1 MSGPVA
7 SGPTGG
13 GQDGDQVPSQATA
26 ARPASVPAGTD
37 LDDLAERVYRL
48 LQEDLRLGRL
58 RRDGER

>member
-1 MSGPVA
+1 MSGLVS
-7 SGPTGG
+7 SGPQGG
-13 GQDGDQVPSQATA
+13 GPSGDQVSSQATA
-26 ARPASVPAGTD
+26 ARPAAVPAGTD

>member
-1 MSGPVA
+1 M
-7 SGPTGG
+7 
-13 GQDGDQVPSQATA
+13 PSQATA